1 MHRLAAALAAAL
13 PGAGIGWADPRATAP
28 GNLPIGAIPA
38 RRTEFAAGR
47 AAAAQALA
55 ALGITAGVP
64 MGDDR
69 APVWPAGIYGSI
81 THTKTM
87 ALAAVTTAGAIG
99 IDLEPED
106 AVAAD
111 LWTHVLR
118 PEECAIARQNPALA
132 TRIFCAKEAVF
143 KAQYPRTKL
152 MFGFDRLLITLDGA
166 GFAARFMADTGP
178 IAAGHVWPG
187 QLICAEGHILAV
199 CHA

>member
-1 MHRLAAALAAAL
+1 AAL

-28 GNLPIGAIPA
+28 GDLPIGAIPA
-38 RRTEFAAGR
+38 RRAEFAAGR

-55 ALGITAGVP
+55 ALGITADVP

-69 APVWPAGIYGSI
+69 APIWPAGISGSI

-87 ALAAVTTAGAIG
+87 AFAAVATAGAIG
-99 IDLEPED
+99 IDLEPEG

-118 PEECAIARQNPALA
+118 PEEREIVRQNPALA

-143 KAQYPRTKL
+143 KAQYPLTKL
-152 MFGFDRLLITLDGA
+152 MFGFERLLITLDGG
-166 GFAARFMADTGP
+166 GFAARFMADTGA
-178 IAAGHVWPG
+178 IGAGHVWPG
-187 QLICAEGHILAV
+187 QLICADGHILAV